1 MLSFVVYKATLW
13 FATPKDYYLKGRR
26 VMKTVFAFYRGKTSE
41 EMREQKK
48 YCDMYASIQGWEIEE
63 EFYSSG
69 NMIGLPDKLFVIREA
84 ALNHEFDILLVYEYK
99 NVGRYPEETSQA
111 INWFKENSIDV
122 VSVKYEKRD
131 FRKEALKIIK
141 DINLSKI

>member
-1 MLSFVVYKATLW
+1 
-13 FATPKDYYLKGRR
+13 
-26 VMKTVFAFYRGKTSE
+26 MKKVFAFYRGKTNE
-41 EMREQKK
+41 EVREQKK

>member
-1 MLSFVVYKATLW
+1 
-13 FATPKDYYLKGRR
+13 
-26 VMKTVFAFYRGKTSE
+26 MKKVFAFYRGKTSE
-41 EMREQKK
+41 EVREQKK
-48 YCDMYASIQGWEIEE
+48 YCDMYVAIQGWKIEE

-69 NMIGLPDKLFVIREA
+69 NFIGSPDKLFVLRDA
-84 ALNHEFDILLVYEYK
+84 ALSHEFDILLVYEYK

-131 FRKEALKIIK
+131 FCKEAMKIIK
-141 DINLSKI
+141 NINSEELNTSI